1 MKVKVT
7 TYSGY
12 KADERPVSFF
22 LGKAEYKVLEVVDR
36 YYNPD
41 EEIFK
46 VKGDD
51 GGIYILAHKKKGDF
65 WELKG
70 YLRK

>member
-1 MKVKVT
+1 MKIKVT

-12 KADERPVSFF
+12 KADECPMSFF
-22 LGKAEYKVLEVVDR
+22 LGKAEFRIVDILDR
-36 YYNPD
+36 YYDPNED
-41 EEIFK
+41 IFK

-51 GGIYILAHKKKGDF
+51 GSIYILGHNRKGDF